1 MYRQECRQ
9 WDRQAEKLTLRV
21 TDIQRNKQTDGQTE
35 ELADRRKLQMGKRTD
50 TPRRMGIPM
59 DG

>member
-35 ELADRRKLQMGKRTD
+35 GLAD
-50 TPRRMGIPM
+50 
-59 DG
+59 